1 MDLETRRR
9 LNAAIVRLADGD
21 RSAFPDIFQDL
32 WPPLRRFV
40 ARALGDRPD
49 VEDVAQQ
56 ALVNLCF
63 RIAEFDRS
71 RDGVAWAFGIAAWEV
86 RTCLRKVHRRREAP
100 DTAIADVAVD
110 SPNPE
115 EQMLRASLRSAVM
128 ELIDILPERDRE
140 TLLGELDGPAG
151 RPATPAQ
158 RKRRQRAL
166 SRLRDL
172 WSHHHD

>member
-1 MDLETRRR
+1 MDLDTRRR

-21 RSAFPDIFQDL
+21 RTAFPDIFQDL
-32 WPPLRRFV
+32 WPSLRRFV

-86 RTCLRKVHRRREAP
+86 RTLLRKVQRRREAP
-100 DTAIADVAVD
+100 DTAMSTLAVD
-110 SPNPE
+110 GPNPE
-115 EQMLRASLRSAVM
+115 EQVLHDNVRRAVM
-128 ELIDILPERDRE
+128 ELIDILPDGDRK
-140 TLLGELDGPAG
+140 TLLDELDDAAG
-151 RPATPAQ
+151 GPATPAQ

-172 WSHHHD
+172 WGHHYE